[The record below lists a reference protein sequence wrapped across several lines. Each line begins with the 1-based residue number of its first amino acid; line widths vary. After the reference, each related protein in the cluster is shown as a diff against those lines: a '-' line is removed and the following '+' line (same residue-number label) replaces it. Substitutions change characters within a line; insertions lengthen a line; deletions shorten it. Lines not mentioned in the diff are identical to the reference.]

1 MLNFM
6 IMMNINNKN
15 TNLLG
20 VTLIICVLSSCIPI
34 IDSRVDAIFKN
45 STNDTLFIGASHYDN
60 LDSVGFLVNP
70 NYKIPANSNLNTTD
84 IPLWQGTFVSG
95 DSFVYPDSACAI
107 NADYLFEQKDTC
119 YFFLVKLKDAKR
131 YSWDEIR
138 TKKLFRKWIVTRD
151 KEGKFDK
158 NIRYSKSNGQ

>member
-6 IMMNINNKN
+6 IMMNTDNKN

-60 LDSVGFLVNP
+60 LDSVEFLVNP
-70 NYKIPANSNLNTTD
+70 NYTIPANSNLDTTD
-84 IPLWQGTFVSG
+84 NTEMSRRTVRLKRGACHSRH
-95 DSFVYPDSACAI
+95 SFI
-107 NADYLFEQKDTC
+107 
-119 YFFLVKLKDAKR
+119 LK
-131 YSWDEIR
+131 
-138 TKKLFRKWIVTRD
+138 
-151 KEGKFDK
+151 G
-158 NIRYSKSNGQ
+158 

>member
-107 NADYLFEQKDTC
+107 NADYLFEQKTP
-119 YFFLVKLKDAKR
+119 AIS
-131 YSWDEIR
+131 SW
-138 TKKLFRKWIVTRD
+138 
-151 KEGKFDK
+151 
-158 NIRYSKSNGQ
+158 SN